1 MRNDDLQAKI
11 KTAFDHAAPDI
22 LDSVLSDIASGNSDT
37 KPILVM
43 GGQNN
48 MKNTIRNLTAIAA
61 AAVLVIGGGA
71 GLAVYN
77 NNYKVASTI
86 SLDVNP
92 SVEITANKKEDV
104 LAVNALNDDGRK
116 IIGDM
121 DFSGSSIDV
130 TVNALI
136 GSMLREGYLSDL
148 ANSILISVEDD
159 DANHGAQLRKKLA
172 DDVNAILQVNAFDGA
187 VLSQTVVKDSDAWT
201 LAEEYGITAGKAQ
214 LVSEIVAG
222 NPVHTFDE
230 LAKLSIN
237 ELNLLSTNPT
247 VTTTAESVGQ
257 ASDKAYIG
265 RDRAK
270 EIALE
275 NAGITEAA
283 VRTLEIEL
291 DYEGG
296 KMVYEVEIY
305 ADQKEYDY
313 DIHAE
318 TGEILK
324 YDTEHD
330 DDDWVFDW
338 NNQVYVQ
345 EEKPKKS
352 SGMAEA
358 PEGDYLSVDEVK
370 TIVFEHAGV
379 TEDTVFDLE
388 TEFDYDDGRAEYE
401 IDFES
406 GEFDYDYDVD
416 AVTGEI
422 RRDVKKYD
430 PENLIEHGIDKES
443 IQRDITFKEED
454 FAAVAESLK
463 AGDLERIVAVAAA
476 YNIIL
481 PAETVDDI
489 LLSRRDKPTF
499 ILTADDVSSFAG
511 NLSTTEAAAFAY
523 LINVADNQ
531 ISSNTGYITA
541 EEAKSIALSH
551 AGVTETNVFDY
562 DCEFDNEKGRAVY
575 EIDFE
580 SMNYEH
586 EYDIDAVTGE
596 ILKSEKEPLD

>member
-104 LAVNALNDDGRK
+104 LAVTALNDDGRK

-136 GSMLREGYLSDL
+136 GSMLREGYHSDL

-214 LVSEIVAG
+214 LVNEIIAG

-237 ELNLLSTNPT
+237 ELNLLSTGAA

-265 RDRAK
+265 SDRAK

-275 NAGITEAA
+275 HAGYTEAN
-283 VRTLEIEL
+283 VLGIEVEM
-291 DYEGG
+291 DYEKGV
-296 KMVYEVEIY
+296 MVYEVEFH
-305 ADQKEYDY
+305 ADAQEYDY
-313 DIHAE
+313 DINAE
-318 TGEILK
+318 TGEIVK
-324 YDTEHD
+324 NHAER
-330 DDDWVFDW
+330 DDDWWDDW
-338 NNQVYVQ
+338 NWDDTEWKFTEETVKEERLQNEQALVRQ
-345 EEKPKKS
+345 EHGTS
-352 SGMAEA
+352 A
-358 PEGDYLSVDEVK
+358 DYLSLEDVK
-370 TIVFEHAGV
+370 KIAFEHAGV
-379 TEDTVFDLE
+379 TADTIFDLE
-388 TEFDYDDGRAEYE
+388 TEFDHDNGRAEYE

-406 GEFDYDYDVD
+406 GEFYY
-416 AVTGEI
+416 
-422 RRDVKKYD
+422 
-430 PENLIEHGIDKES
+430 S
-443 IQRDITFKEED
+443 
-454 FAAVAESLK
+454 
-463 AGDLERIVAVAAA
+463 
-476 YNIIL
+476 
-481 PAETVDDI
+481 
-489 LLSRRDKPTF
+489 
-499 ILTADDVSSFAG
+499 
-511 NLSTTEAAAFAY
+511 
-523 LINVADNQ
+523 
-531 ISSNTGYITA
+531 
-541 EEAKSIALSH
+541 
-551 AGVTETNVFDY
+551 
-562 DCEFDNEKGRAVY
+562 
-575 EIDFE
+575 
-580 SMNYEH
+580 
-586 EYDIDAVTGE
+586 YDIDAVTGE
-596 ILKSEKEPLD
+596 IIKNNKKSDPENLI

>member
-11 KTAFDHAAPDI
+11 KTAFDHAAPDV

-48 MKNTIRNLTAIAA
+48 MKNTIRNFTAIAA

-77 NNYKVASTI
+77 NNYRVASTI

-104 LAVNALNDDGRK
+104 LAVTALNDDGRK

-136 GSMLREGYLSDL
+136 GSMLREGYLTDL
-148 ANSILISVEDD
+148 ANSILISVEDN
-159 DANHGAQLRKKLA
+159 DAAHGAQLQKKLA
-172 DDVNAILQVNAFDGA
+172 EDVNAILAVNAFDGA

-201 LAEEYGITAGKAQ
+201 LADEYGITAGKAQ

-275 NAGITEAA
+275 NAGITEEA
-283 VRTLEIEL
+283 VRTLEIEI

-305 ADQKEYDY
+305 ADQKEYEY

-318 TGEILK
+318 TGEIVK
-324 YDTEHD
+324 NHVEYD
-330 DDDWVFDW
+330 DDHREWDKTGK
-338 NNQVYVQ
+338 NTA
-345 EEKPKKS
+345 PS
-352 SGMAEA
+352 AEQ
-358 PEGDYLSVDEVK
+358 G
-370 TIVFEHAGV
+370 
-379 TEDTVFDLE
+379 
-388 TEFDYDDGRAEYE
+388 
-401 IDFES
+401 
-406 GEFDYDYDVD
+406 
-416 AVTGEI
+416 
-422 RRDVKKYD
+422 
-430 PENLIEHGIDKES
+430 
-443 IQRDITFKEED
+443 
-454 FAAVAESLK
+454 
-463 AGDLERIVAVAAA
+463 
-476 YNIIL
+476 
-481 PAETVDDI
+481 
-489 LLSRRDKPTF
+489 
-499 ILTADDVSSFAG
+499 AD
-511 NLSTTEAAAFAY
+511 
-523 LINVADNQ
+523 
-531 ISSNTGYITA
+531 GYITA
-541 EEAKSIALSH
+541 EEAKSIALTH
-551 AGVTETNVFDY
+551 ANVAESNVFDY
-562 DCEFDNEKGRAVY
+562 DCEFDNEHGRAVY

-596 ILKSEKEPLD
+596 ILKNEKEPRD

>member
-11 KTAFDHAAPDI
+11 KTAFEHAAPDV
-22 LDSVLSDIASGNSDT
+22 LDSVLSDIASGNSAT

-61 AAVLVIGGGA
+61 AAVLLVGGGA
-71 GLAVYN
+71 GFAVYN

-92 SVEITANKKEDV
+92 SIEITANKKEDV
-104 LAVNALNDDGRK
+104 LAVTALNDDGRK

-148 ANSILISVEDD
+148 ANSILISVDDD
-159 DANHGAQLRKKLA
+159 DANHGAQLQKKLA
-172 DDVNAILQVNAFDGA
+172 DDVNAILQGNAFDGA
-187 VLSQTVVKDSDAWT
+187 VLSQTITKNSDAWT
-201 LAEEYGITAGKAQ
+201 LADEYGITAGKAQ

-222 NPVHTFDE
+222 NPVHTFEE
-230 LAKLSIN
+230 LAPLSIN
-237 ELNLLSTNPT
+237 ELNLLSTGAA
-247 VTTTAESVGQ
+247 VMTTAESVGQ

-275 NAGITEAA
+275 YAGVAESD
-283 VRTLEIEL
+283 VRGLEIEM
-291 DYEGG
+291 DYEHG
-296 KMVYEVEIY
+296 MMIYEVEFY
-305 ADQKEYDY
+305 ATYEH
-313 DIHAE
+313 DIDIKAE
-318 TGEILK
+318 TGEIIR
-324 YDTEHD
+324 YGESD

-352 SGMAEA
+352 SGTAEA
-358 PEGDYLSVDEVK
+358 PAGDYLSVDEVK
-370 TIVFEHAGV
+370 NIVFEHAGV
-379 TEDTVFDLE
+379 TEDAVFDLE
-388 TEFDYDDGRAEYE
+388 TEFDYENGHAEYE

-416 AVTGEI
+416 AITGEI

-430 PENLIEHGIDKES
+430 PENLIENGLSKES
-443 IQRDITFKEED
+443 IQKNITLKADD
-454 FAAVAESLK
+454 FAAVAESIK
-463 AGDLERIVAVAAA
+463 AGDLDRIVAVAAG
-476 YNIIL
+476 YDIIL
-481 PAETVDDI
+481 PAETVENI
-489 LLSRRDKPTF
+489 LRDRKENKKSV
-499 ILTADDVSSFAG
+499 LTAADVSAFAK
-511 NLSTTEAAAFAY
+511 NLSTAEAAAVAS
-523 LINVADNQ
+523 LINGADNRL
-531 ISSNTGYITA
+531 TEKAGYITA
-541 EEAKSIALSH
+541 EEAKSIALTH
-551 AGVTETNVFDY
+551 ANVAESNVFDY